1 MIVFCGIDNISLN
14 ITRDGEIEA
23 EATEVTGVHKHIPE
37 TIFTEMECCEK
48 RDDDIITNDITSNT
62 DDIITNDITSN
73 TDDINTN
80 NITNNT
86 LTMTM

>member
-14 ITRDGEIEA
+14 IMRDGEKGA

-37 TIFTEMECCEK
+37 MIFTEMECCEK

-62 DDIITNDITSN
+62 DDIHHHEN
-73 TDDINTN
+73 
-80 NITNNT
+80 
-86 LTMTM
+86 

>member
-1 MIVFCGIDNISLN
+1 MIVFCDIDNISLN
-14 ITRDGEIEA
+14 IIRDGEIDA

-62 DDIITNDITSN
+62 DDIILKLMTSSLM
-73 TDDINTN
+73 TSLVIQM
-80 NITNNT
+80 T
-86 LTMTM
+86 L

>member
-1 MIVFCGIDNISLN
+1 MIVFCDIDNISLN
-14 ITRDGEIEA
+14 IMRDGETAA

-62 DDIITNDITSN
+62 DDIHHHEKRDDDITR
-73 TDDINTN
+73 
-80 NITNNT
+80 
-86 LTMTM
+86 